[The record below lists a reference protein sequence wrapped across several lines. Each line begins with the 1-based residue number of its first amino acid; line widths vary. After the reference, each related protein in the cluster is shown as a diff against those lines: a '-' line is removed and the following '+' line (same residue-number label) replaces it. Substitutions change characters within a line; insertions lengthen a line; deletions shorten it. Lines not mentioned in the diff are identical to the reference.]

1 MMSGY
6 ALLCVDDEAVILTSL
21 KEQLRSHF
29 GKKFIY
35 ESATSGSEAIEIL
48 DELQDEAVQTVVIVS
63 DFLMPEMK
71 GDELLIEI
79 HHRFPTSIKIML
91 TGQADPVAVER
102 TKREGDLFGFI
113 QKPWS
118 KEQLIS
124 LIEQGLKERW
134 EKI

>member
-1 MMSGY
+1 MAEY
-6 ALLCVDDEAVILTSL
+6 AVLCVDDEEVILTSL

-29 GKKFIY
+29 GRKFHY
-35 ESATSGSEAIEIL
+35 ESATSGSEAMEIL
-48 DELQDEAVQTVVIVS
+48 DDLLTDHIQTVVIVS

-79 HHRFPTSIKIML
+79 HHRFPSSIKIML
-91 TGQADPVAVER
+91 TGQADPQAVER
-102 TKREGDLFGFI
+102 TRKEGDLFGYI

-118 KEQLIS
+118 KEQLIA

-134 EKI
+134 EKV